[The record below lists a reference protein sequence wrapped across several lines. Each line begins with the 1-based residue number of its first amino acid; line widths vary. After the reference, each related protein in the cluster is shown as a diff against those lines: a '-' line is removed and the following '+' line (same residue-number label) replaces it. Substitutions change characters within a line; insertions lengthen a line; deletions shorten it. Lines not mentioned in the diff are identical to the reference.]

1 MGTTINDNESD
12 EQIQRPVAGFNVS
25 DIESQKYA
33 GDWKDKWER
42 ITVHLKLIKRVP
54 DKMCA
59 ELPTKKCDQLNSGR
73 LGDAGKGRNAA
84 IIGWINTRTTSW
96 QS

>member
-33 GDWKDKWER
+33 GDWKDKWEW
-42 ITVHLKLIKRVP
+42 ITESTLNWLNAYRTE
-54 DKMCA
+54 CA
-59 ELPTKKCDQLNSGR
+59 
-73 LGDAGKGRNAA
+73 RNCQPKNA
-84 IIGWINTRTTSW
+84 TSW
-96 QS
+96 TADA